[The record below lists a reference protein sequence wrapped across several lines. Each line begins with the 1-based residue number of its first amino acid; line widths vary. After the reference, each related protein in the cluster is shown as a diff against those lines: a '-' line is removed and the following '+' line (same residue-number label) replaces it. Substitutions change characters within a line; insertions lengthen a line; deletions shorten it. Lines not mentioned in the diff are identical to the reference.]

1 MAATNLNTVRSTIEK
16 RLADDFKN
24 APFVKLI
31 FNNVPFD
38 ADSVDQYIQCI
49 VSFGSSSYL
58 TQQAPNSSTTATNL
72 VVGLTTFNIYT
83 EQGLGAGANFDIAE
97 RLRNL
102 FNRITVSDVR
112 FDPPVGPEI
121 LQSTPEGKFQ
131 TQIRITFELY
141 ETLTP

>member
-1 MAATNLNTVRSTIEK
+1 MAATDLNTVRATIEK
-16 RLADDFKN
+16 RLYDEFKKGQ
-24 APFVKLI
+24 PVPLV
-31 FNNVPFD
+31 FNNIPFD
-38 ADSVDQYIQCI
+38 ASNVDQFIQC
-49 VSFGSSSYL
+49 VTSFGSSEYL

-72 VVGLTTFNIYT
+72 IVGLITLNIFT
-83 EQGLGAGANFDIAE
+83 KQGLGINANFAISK

-121 LQSTPEGKFQ
+121 LQSSPEGKFQ

-141 ETLTP
+141 EALTP

>member
-1 MAATNLNTVRSTIEK
+1 MAATNLNTVRSTIET
-16 RLADDFKN
+16 RIRNEFRTGQ
-24 APFVKLI
+24 PISIV

-38 ADSVDQYIQCI
+38 ASTVDQYIQCI
-49 VSFGSSSYL
+49 TSFGSSSYL

-72 VVGLTTFNIYT
+72 VVGLITFNIYT
-83 EQGLGAGANFDIAE
+83 KQGLGAGENFDIGK

-121 LQSTPEGKFQ
+121 LQSSPEGKFQ

-141 ETLTP
+141 EALTP

>member
-1 MAATNLNTVRSTIEK
+1 MAATNLNTVRSTIET
-16 RLADDFKN
+16 RIRNEFRTGQ
-24 APFVKLI
+24 PIPIV

-38 ADSVDQYIQCI
+38 ASTVDQYIQCI
-49 VSFGSSSYL
+49 TSFGSSSYL

-72 VVGLTTFNIYT
+72 VVGLITCNIYT
-83 EQGLGAGANFDIAE
+83 KQGLRAGANFTISKRVRD
-97 RLRNL
+97 L

-121 LQSTPEGKFQ
+121 LQSSPEGKFQ

-141 ETLTP
+141 EALTS

>member
-1 MAATNLNTVRSTIEK
+1 MGATNLNTVRSTIET
-16 RLADDFKN
+16 RIRNEFRTGQ
-24 APFVKLI
+24 PIPIV

-38 ADSVDQYIQCI
+38 ASTVDQYIQCI
-49 VSFGSSSYL
+49 TSFGSSEYL
-58 TQQAPNSSTTATNL
+58 TQQAPNSATTATNL
-72 VVGLTTFNIYT
+72 VVGLVTFNIYT
-83 EQGLGAGANFDIAE
+83 KQGLGAGANFAIAQ

-121 LQSTPEGKFQ
+121 FQSTPEGKFQ

-141 ETLTP
+141 EALTP

>member
-1 MAATNLNTVRSTIEK
+1 MAATDLNTVRATIEK
-16 RLADDFKN
+16 RLNDEFRIG
-24 APFVKLI
+24 PSIPLV

-38 ADSVDQYIQCI
+38 ASSVDQYIQCI
-49 VSFGSSSYL
+49 TSFGASEYL
-58 TQQAPNSSTTATNL
+58 TQQAPNSATTATNL
-72 VVGLTTFNIYT
+72 VVGLTFNIYT
-83 EQGLGAGANFDIAE
+83 EQGLGAGANFDIAK

>member
-1 MAATNLNTVRSTIEK
+1 MAATDLNTVRATIEK
-16 RLADDFKN
+16 RLNDEFRIG
-24 APFVKLI
+24 PSIPLV
-31 FNNVPFD
+31 FNNIPFD
-38 ADSVDQYIQCI
+38 ASSVDQYIQC
-49 VSFGSSSYL
+49 VTSFGEIEYL

-83 EQGLGAGANFDIAE
+83 EQGLGAGANFAICK

-112 FDPPVGPEI
+112 FDPPVGPEV
-121 LQSTPEGKFQ
+121 SVSNPEGKFQ
-131 TQIRITFELY
+131 TQVRITFELY

>member
-1 MAATNLNTVRSTIEK
+1 MAATDLNTVRATIEK
-16 RLADDFKN
+16 RLNDEFRIG
-24 APFVKLI
+24 PSIPLV

-38 ADSVDQYIQCI
+38 ASTVDQYIQCI
-49 VSFGSSSYL
+49 TSFGASEYL
-58 TQQAPNSSTTATNL
+58 TQGTDTNSTNL

-83 EQGLGAGANFDIAE
+83 EQGLGAGANFAIAQ

-141 ETLTP
+141 EALTP